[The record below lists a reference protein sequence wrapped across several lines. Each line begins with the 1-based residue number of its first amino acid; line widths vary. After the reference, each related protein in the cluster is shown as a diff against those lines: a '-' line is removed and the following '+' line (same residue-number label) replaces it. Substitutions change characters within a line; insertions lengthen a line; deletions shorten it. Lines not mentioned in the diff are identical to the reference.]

1 VKHVRYGMNVEYGG
15 RTYDIL
21 ELPAEAFIH
30 LVGLTPEQF
39 RRIDRVFADYW
50 PEDTVRKRHIL
61 EFAAEQ
67 MGSSVPEVVF
77 VHGDRLVFDDHDLRL
92 YIEQHTQKGHRLC

>member
-1 VKHVRYGMNVEYGG
+1 MSVEYDG

-39 RRIDRVFADYW
+39 RRIDRAFADYW
-50 PEDTVRKRHIL
+50 PEDTVRKHHIL
-61 EFAAEQ
+61 EFTAEQ
-67 MGSSVPEVVF
+67 LGSTVPEVVL
-77 VHGDRLVFDDHDLRL
+77 VHGERLIFDDHDLRL